1 MSFALANKSDNA
13 RALLVVGLAVDGTL
27 SRLSNLSRRHVGS
40 DGDVGSLLRHRVA
53 RVAASASR
61 VRGTRNLDE
70 MLNGITASILSSTST
85 PCFLWQRHPLSA
97 KVGDPQ
103 APETLLKSRLAQRL
117 AKVIEAKG
125 LTQSEVA
132 AVLQIDQPKVS
143 KILRGRLREFS
154 TDRLFRFLNALD
166 QDIQI
171 VIKAKPSSR
180 RQARM
185 TVVPG

>member
-1 MSFALANKSDNA
+1 MFADL
-13 RALLVVGLAVDGTL
+13 
-27 SRLSNLSRRHVGS
+27 
-40 DGDVGSLLRHRVA
+40 GD
-53 RVAASASR
+53 
-61 VRGTRNLDE
+61 T
-70 MLNGITASILSSTST
+70 
-85 PCFLWQRHPLSA
+85 
-97 KVGDPQ
+97 Q

-117 AKVIEAKG
+117 TQVIEAKG

-171 VIKAKPSSR
+171 VIKAKPTSR

-185 TVVPG
+185 TIDPG

>member
-1 MSFALANKSDNA
+1 MNRKTI
-13 RALLVVGLAVDGTL
+13 V
-27 SRLSNLSRRHVGS
+27 
-40 DGDVGSLLRHRVA
+40 
-53 RVAASASR
+53 
-61 VRGTRNLDE
+61 
-70 MLNGITASILSSTST
+70 TASSGNVFADL
-85 PCFLWQRHPLSA
+85 
-97 KVGDPQ
+97 GDKQ

-132 AVLQIDQPKVS
+132 AVLEIDQLKTS
-143 KILRGRLREFS
+143 RILRGRLREFS
-154 TDRLFRFLNALD
+154 TERLFRFLNALD

-171 VIKAKPSSR
+171 VIKHKPVSR

>member
-1 MSFALANKSDNA
+1 M
-13 RALLVVGLAVDGTL
+13 
-27 SRLSNLSRRHVGS
+27 
-40 DGDVGSLLRHRVA
+40 
-53 RVAASASR
+53 
-61 VRGTRNLDE
+61 TRNSAIE
-70 MLNGITASILSSTST
+70 ASSGNVFADL
-85 PCFLWQRHPLSA
+85 
-97 KVGDPQ
+97 GDTQ

-132 AVLQIDQPKVS
+132 AILQIDQPKVS